1 MIKTISDVMSAT
13 IDYDPDVDAVV
24 KANNRR
30 LERRE
35 KDLDCLISH
44 IAICTVQLSRIEE
57 RWARS

>member
-1 MIKTISDVMSAT
+1 MSAT